1 MRRNTSAHKPNVDS
15 SRRVVFNQAM
25 SKYHPDSKLI
35 ELLGGP
41 TAVAAMLGY
50 DKPGSVQRVQNWKYR
65 GIPEVIR
72 LRRQDI
78 FGPAEGIRHAR

>member
-1 MRRNTSAHKPNVDS
+1 MN
-15 SRRVVFNQAM
+15 
-25 SKYHPDSKLI
+25 KYHPDSKLI

-50 DKPGSVQRVQNWKYR
+50 DKPGSVQRVQNWKCR
-65 GIPEVIR
+65 GIPEVVR

-78 FGPAEGIRHAR
+78 FGPAEGIRHAG